1 MTEAPVEDR
10 QLWIWYTPF
19 GLGGVET
26 FLLNLAR
33 TFAQRGSTVCVAA
46 VQSFSGP
53 LQASFV
59 QESIPLLDWTD
70 FYPAYMNNAPGE
82 EVCRRLARD
91 VAALRPTVLAIN
103 GCADFAIGAAPLLRR
118 LKPYCTITDT
128 FHINPPDDRFFQLR
142 ASYAGLLD
150 GITSSNAAALDRFKT
165 ALPSARTIPSCYI
178 PYGAA
183 VPARARRS
191 PDSEL
196 RLLYVGRLVQEQKRI
211 LALPDLLSRLRSLG
225 RRFSLTIVGD
235 GAQESELRD
244 ALAHLD
250 LLGHVR
256 FAGYVQADAVID
268 YYFEHDVLVNISTYE
283 GFSISVIEALA
294 AGCVPVCT
302 DLPGLD
308 RTAFIDGVTCGLYPV
323 DDLPR
328 MAEIL
333 NELTPEAI
341 TRMSAAAS
349 EVGRS
354 LTIPRMVDRYEAFFA
369 ELRSSRPLRPWSDD
383 AERAL
388 EGAWDLSR
396 HNPWLPHPHPI
407 KSWIRRS
414 LSWGKAE

>member
-1 MTEAPVEDR
+1 MTETVEDR

-33 TFAQRGSTVCVAA
+33 TTVQRGSTVCVAA

-53 LQASFV
+53 LKAAFE
-59 QESIPLLDWTD
+59 QESIQLLDWTD
-70 FYPAYMNNAPGE
+70 FYPAYMNDSPGE
-82 EVCRRLARD
+82 EVCRRLTRD
-91 VAALRPTVLAIN
+91 VAALRPTVLSIN
-103 GCADFAIGAAPLLRR
+103 GCTDFATGAAPLLRR

-128 FHINPPDDRFFQLR
+128 FHINPPDDRFFHLR
-142 ASYAGLLD
+142 APYAGLLD
-150 GITSSNAAALDRFKT
+150 GISSSNDAALDRFKT
-165 ALPSARTIPSCYI
+165 ALPSARTLPVRYI

-183 VPARARRS
+183 VHARERRP

-211 LALPDLLSRLRSLG
+211 LELPALLSRLKSSG
-225 RRFSLTIVGD
+225 RRFTLTIVGE

-244 ALAHLD
+244 ALARLD
-250 LLGHVR
+250 LLAHVR
-256 FAGYVQADAVID
+256 FAGYVQADEVID
-268 YYFEHDVLVNISTYE
+268 FYFEHDVLLNISTYE

-308 RTAFIDGVTCGLYPV
+308 RSAFIDGVTCRLCPV

-333 NELTPEAI
+333 SVLTPEEI
-341 TRMSAAAS
+341 IRMSAAAS
-349 EVGRS
+349 EVGS
-354 LTIPRMVDRYEAFFA
+354 ALTIPRMVDRYETFFA
-369 ELRSSRPLRPWSDD
+369 ELRSLRPLRLWTEDTES
-383 AERAL
+383 AL
-388 EGAWDLSR
+388 EGVWDLSR
-396 HNPWLPHPHPI
+396 HNPWLPHPHPVR
-407 KSWIRRS
+407 KWARRALAWMRS
-414 LSWGKAE
+414 